1 MAPNYPDQNGNGWK
15 EYSKYVIKELERQSR
30 CDEQI
35 EKKVL
40 NLIIDLATIKTQVIL
55 IGAAI
60 SIAGSAIATL
70 VINYIIKKVGV

>member
-40 NLIIDLATIKTQVIL
+40 KLIIDLATIKTQIIL
-55 IGAAI
+55 IGAGV
-60 SIAGSAIATL
+60 SIAGSALVTL
-70 VINYIIKKVGV
+70 IVNYALKKIGG

>member
-70 VINYIIKKVGV
+70 VINYIIKKVGI